1 MKLSFIQWLARLI
14 YGRPVLDIE
23 AALER
28 DRLRR
33 EKEPTLN

>member
-1 MKLSFIQWLARLI
+1 MSAFIKWFHRLVH
-14 YGRPVLDIE
+14 GRPVLDIE